1 MKEDRVSL
9 AINLLGPPRL
19 MRDGRAMPS
28 PKGRKAWALLAYLA
42 CSDGN
47 ATRSHLAQL
56 LFDEADDPVRALRWN
71 LTEIRRCLGGA
82 VTIEGDPPILALENG
97 TLVDVDVLK
106 TGTWVEATAL
116 PGLGR
121 DLLEGADPSS
131 SAAFQGWLLNER
143 RHLKAMSGAVL
154 REAALGHLAAGITE
168 AAIDMAAKLVALDPL
183 DEAHQALLI
192 RCYVMAGDDAAA
204 ARQLAACI
212 ELFRRELGI
221 EPGPAVTAAIRAP
234 QQTPVSPISAAVA
247 ARAQL
252 EAGTAAMKAG
262 ALDAAL
268 DCFRR
273 AAAEAHSTGD
283 LELKARTLF
292 EMGSA
297 LVHSGRGRYEEGVVV
312 LYEVI
317 AIAHRTDQSV
327 LSAAAHREIAWAE
340 LLAARYS
347 RVAVWLEKARALAA
361 QDEAEIA
368 RISFVSGM
376 ALTEMA
382 RYTEAMP
389 RLHEALALA
398 ERIDD
403 TKQAA
408 LSFAML
414 GKAHLLRR
422 DLGVAR
428 RELEGALEL
437 IRSNGW
443 TWLTPWPEAYLAELE
458 LIEGN
463 VTEAENMFEHAFA
476 MAVEIGDPCFQC
488 KAEAGLGLVEAA
500 RGRTEAALDRLRS
513 ARMRLVAVPDHTWTM
528 GHALDALC
536 DVSVAQSPTQA
547 ERWITDLETL
557 GARTGMREYSV
568 RAHLHRH
575 RLGKASALDVA
586 RLLAV
591 DIDNPHLQEQLAAET
606 RTRA

>member
-1 MKEDRVSL
+1 MSL

-19 MRDGRAMPS
+19 TRDGIALPP

-47 ATRSHLAQL
+47 ATRDHLAEL
-56 LFDEADDPVRALRWN
+56 LFDSADDPVRALRWN
-71 LTEIRRCLGGA
+71 LTEIRRCLEGVA
-82 VTIEGDPPILALENG
+82 AIEGDPPLLSLEKG
-97 TLVDVDVLK
+97 TLVDVHVLK

-121 DLLEGADPSS
+121 DLLEGVDPAS

-143 RHLKAMSGAVL
+143 RHLKAISGAVL
-154 REAALGHLAAGITE
+154 REAALGQLASGHLE
-168 AAIDMAAKLVALDPL
+168 AAIGSAAKLAALDPL
-183 DEAHQALLI
+183 DEGHQALLI
-192 RCYVMAGDDAAA
+192 RCYAMAGDDAAA

-212 ELFRRELGI
+212 DLFRRELGV
-221 EPGPAVTAAIRAP
+221 EPGKAVTAAIRAP
-234 QQTPVSPISAAVA
+234 QQTPVAAISGPVA

-312 LYEVI
+312 LHEVI
-317 AIAHRTDQSV
+317 AVAQRTGQDV

-347 RVAVWLEKARALAA
+347 RVAVWLDKARTLAA
-361 QDEAEIA
+361 EDEGESA

-382 RYTEAMP
+382 RYAEAMP
-389 RLHEALALA
+389 ALQDALALA
-398 ERIDD
+398 QRIGD
-403 TKQAA
+403 TKQTA

-422 DLGVAR
+422 ELGVAR
-428 RELEGALEL
+428 GELESALEL

-443 TWLTPWPEAYLAELE
+443 TWLAPWPEAYLAELE

-463 VTEAENMFEHAFA
+463 VTRAETMFEHAFA
-476 MAVEIGDPCFQC
+476 MALQIGDPCFQC
-488 KAEAGLGLVEAA
+488 KAEAGLGLVEAT
-500 RGRTEAALDRLRS
+500 RGRTEAGLDRLRS
-513 ARMRLVAVPDHTWTM
+513 ARMRLVATPDHTWTM
-528 GHALDALC
+528 GYALDALC
-536 DVSVAQSPTQA
+536 DVSVGQSPTQA
-547 ERWITDLETL
+547 QGWIGDLETL
-557 GARTGMREYSV
+557 AARTGMREYLV

-575 RLGKASALDVA
+575 RMGDPSGLEVA
-586 RLLAV
+586 RALAV
-591 DIDNPHLQEQLAAET
+591 DIDNPHLHQQLALPTPRVPA
-606 RTRA
+606 